1 MKPEAL
7 RGMSPLIM
15 ALDMD
20 DLEQARS
27 AASKVSESVDVVKI
41 GLQLFTRYGPEAVTL
56 LKSDGFEV
64 FLDMKFIDIPNTVSS
79 ACLSV
84 CALEPLMMTL
94 HTMGGQEMMRSAAAE
109 VRDHCS
115 GRGVRQPALIGVTV
129 LTSIDLLALK
139 KIGVTYSVD
148 EEVIRLAML
157 AADSGLDGLVASP
170 LEVTPV
176 RNAVGDDMVL
186 ITPGVRPAGASVD
199 DQKRVATP
207 SEALDGG
214 ADFIVVGRPLTKAE
228 DPAEVANRILEEAG
242 VDRRA

>member
-1 MKPEAL
+1 MKPEAISK
-7 RGMSPLIM
+7 MSPLIM

-20 DLEQARS
+20 DLDAARG
-27 AASKVSESVDVVKI
+27 AAELVAGSVDVVKV
-41 GLQLFTRYGPEAVTL
+41 GLQLFARYGPEAVRSL
-56 LKSDGFEV
+56 RSDGFEV
-64 FLDMKFIDIPNTVSS
+64 FLDLKFSDIPNTVSS

-94 HTMGGQEMMRSAAAE
+94 HTMGGQEMMRSASAA

-115 GRGVRQPALIGVTV
+115 DTGTRSPALIGVTV

-148 EEVIRLAML
+148 EEVIRLATL

-207 SEALDGG
+207 GEALGGG
-214 ADFIVVGRPLTKAE
+214 ADFIVVGRPLTRAD
-228 DPAEVANRILEEAG
+228 DPAEVAKGILEEAG
-242 VDRRA
+242 I